1 MLSPNIYQ
9 FITVFNACVTIILLI
24 RLFLITKRIK
34 KIGSHNNSE
43 HLKLFKN
50 QSSVIKEINSLF
62 TNFRSIE
69 SEIKNIK
76 NLINKKTISDKEL
89 QNKISKMSN
98 ELDELSKKIRV
109 LNFKK

>member
-9 FITVFNACVTIILLI
+9 FITVFNACVTIVLLI

-34 KIGSHNNSE
+34 KIVSHNNSE

-50 QSSVIKEINSLF
+50 QSSISKEINSLF
-62 TNFRSIE
+62 TNCRVIE
-69 SEIKNIK
+69 NDIKNIK

-89 QNKISKMSN
+89 QNKISNMSN

-109 LNFKK
+109 LNLKK

>member
-9 FITVFNACVTIILLI
+9 FITVFNACVTIVLLI
-24 RLFLITKRIK
+24 RLFLITKRII
-34 KIGSHNNSE
+34 KIVSHNNSE

-50 QSSVIKEINSLF
+50 QSSISKEINSLF
-62 TNFRSIE
+62 TNCRVIE
-69 SEIKNIK
+69 NDIKNIK

-89 QNKISKMSN
+89 QNKISNMSN

-109 LNFKK
+109 LNLKK